1 MGDFW
6 KADCFCRG
14 PDTFLKKK
22 PRSFNIFAALIVK
35 IVGDYKKVG
44 LIYNDGGC
52 IIVGELEKKKYFYN
66 YFCTSAMDVVRYL
79 HVTGLP
85 AGIKWLV

>member
-1 MGDFW
+1 MGGLL

-14 PDTFLKKK
+14 PDTF
-22 PRSFNIFAALIVK
+22 AAK
-35 IVGDYKKVG
+35 IVGEFGKMG

-52 IIVGELEKKKYFYN
+52 IIVGELQKRNYFYN
-66 YFCTSAMDVVRYL
+66 YFCTNSVGVVRYL

-85 AGIKWLV
+85 AGIKWQV